1 MCEEG
6 KSFYI
11 WLLQVICLL
20 GLLVLCLWLALRPN
34 SPSFSIVVISIDRPS
49 DQNGTIFYSLEIGN
63 PNKDSSIYYDDII
76 LSFLYGQQEDKVGDA
91 TVGSFHQ
98 GTSKSRIVSDIVNTK
113 PGPFKPLF
121 KAISNATAE
130 LKASLTTRYRYKT
143 WGVRSKFH
151 RLLLKGIL
159 PIDSDGKL
167 SRKKKKYPLTR
178 RSKVKKHWSCLFGCF
193 LVGFLFPSSTIFI
206 FLSL

>member
-1 MCEEG
+1 MMCEEG

-98 GTSKSRIVSDIVNTK
+98 GTSKSRIVSDIVNAK

-178 RSKVKKHWSCLFGCF
+178 NSKKLGRSKVKKH
-193 LVGFLFPSSTIFI
+193 
-206 FLSL
+206 

>member
-1 MCEEG
+1 MMCEEG

-49 DQNGTIFYSLEIGN
+49 NQNGTIFYSLEMDN

-76 LSFLYGQQEDKVGDA
+76 LSFLYGQQEDKVGEA
-91 TVGSFHQ
+91 TVGAFHQ
-98 GTSKSRIVSDIVNTK
+98 GTNKNRIVSDIINAK

-143 WGVRSKFH
+143 WGVKSKFH
-151 RLLLKGIL
+151 RLHLKGIL

-167 SRKKKKYPLTR
+167 SRKKKKYQLTR
-178 RSKVKKHWSCLFGCF
+178 SSRKLGRSKVKKHY
-193 LVGFLFPSSTIFI
+193 P
-206 FLSL
+206 